1 MPNHAVT
8 CPESELALKVKVL
21 KKAADM
27 AEKEKTTVR
36 IPIATQGEV
45 KNFGVYAV
53 PGLETHVFV
62 GPFTS
67 KNEEISDNDDIVC
80 LDDDNQNKAVNLLDT
95 NRQPM
100 VNFFYILQ
108 KRLKRFLV
116 HTTQDLISTT
126 IVCLN
131 LTS

>member
-8 CPESELALKVKVL
+8 CPKSDGTYLALKIKVL
-21 KKAADM
+21 KKAADL
-27 AEKEKTTVR
+27 AAKEKTTVR

-67 KNEEISDNDDIVC
+67 KNEEIIDNDDIGC
-80 LDDDNQNKAVNLLDT
+80 LDDDNQNKEKSVNLPDT

-100 VNFFYILQ
+100 VNFFLFFIYLFFF
-108 KRLKRFLV
+108 LKKSKKVF
-116 HTTQDLISTT
+116 STY
-126 IVCLN
+126 
-131 LTS
+131 